1 MTEPPT
7 CAIVLAA
14 GEGQRLRPLTLSTP
28 KALCPVGNV
37 PLLNRALAWLAARGF
52 AGPDRVAVNACYLG
66 DQVVAAVGGRAHV
79 SVEVGKPLGTGGGV
93 VNLRD
98 WIDGRGV
105 LVVNADA
112 YLAGGDP

>member
-37 PLLNRALAWLAARGF
+37 PLLNRAQALLAARGF

-66 DQVVAAVGGRAHV
+66 DQVVAAAGGRAHV
-79 SVEVGKPLGTGGGV
+79 SVEVGKPLGTGGGGGKPGGWV
-93 VNLRD
+93 A
-98 WIDGRGV
+98 GRGG
-105 LVVNADA
+105 L
-112 YLAGGDP
+112 GGDA

>member
-14 GEGQRLRPLTLSTP
+14 GEGQRLRPLTLRTP

-37 PLLNRALAWLAARGF
+37 PLLDRAPGWVAARGRG
-52 AGPDRVAVNACYLG
+52 GPARVAVNACYLG

-79 SVEVGKPLGTGGGV
+79 SVEVGAPLGTGGGG
-93 VNLRD
+93 VNPRGRVD
-98 WIDGRGV
+98 GGGGRGGE
-105 LVVNADA
+105 AA
-112 YLAGGDP
+112 AE